1 MKFCPLCFKM
11 LMIQDSEQGNRLFC
25 QQCRYYYPIVSE
37 HKKVIKFAED
47 LKVEIIEQNQE
58 TKELPTIAI
67 NCEKCGSGHAYFE
80 QRQTRSADEAST
92 LFFTCVGCGH
102 KWN

>member
-1 MKFCPLCFKM
+1 M

-25 QQCRYYYPIVSE
+25 HQCRYYFPIVNE

-47 LKVEIIEQNQE
+47 LKLEVIEQNQD
-58 TKELPTIAI
+58 TKELPITHA
-67 NCEKCGSGHAYFE
+67 NCDKCGNNQAYFE

-92 LFFTCVGCGH
+92 LFYTCVSCGH
-102 KWN
+102 KWNEN